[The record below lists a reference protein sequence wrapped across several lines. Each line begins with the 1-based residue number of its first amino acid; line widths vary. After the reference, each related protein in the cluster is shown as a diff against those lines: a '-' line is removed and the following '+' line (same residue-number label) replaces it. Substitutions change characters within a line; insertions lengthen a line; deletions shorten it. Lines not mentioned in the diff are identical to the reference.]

1 MKEKREE
8 KIVIKVTKIEKE
20 KIYNIAKK
28 NGLLLSEYSRKRLL
42 TESGDSSIYNNNSLE
57 YVQLINAIDDIED
70 DKSRSE
76 VGKRLEE
83 FLCH

>member
-1 MKEKREE
+1 MNEKREE
-8 KIVIKVTKIEKE
+8 KIVIKVTKSEKE

-42 TESGDSSIYNNNSLE
+42 TESGDSYIYINNSLE

-70 DKSRSE
+70 DKSRLE
-76 VGKRLEE
+76 VGKRLEA